1 MSDEWVE
8 VMLTFDPL
16 EAEMI
21 KDLLE
26 SGDIPVVLRSC
37 KVSPYPVNV
46 GRMGEIRVLVRSID
60 KDAAE
65 RVIQGT
71 TDTGPESPEP

>member
-8 VMLTFDPL
+8 VLLTFDPL

-26 SGDIPVVLRSC
+26 SGDIPVVLRSS

-46 GRMGEIRVLVRSID
+46 GRMGEIKVLVRSID

-65 RVIQGT
+65 RVIQGK
-71 TDTGPESPEP
+71 TDSGQEPPEF